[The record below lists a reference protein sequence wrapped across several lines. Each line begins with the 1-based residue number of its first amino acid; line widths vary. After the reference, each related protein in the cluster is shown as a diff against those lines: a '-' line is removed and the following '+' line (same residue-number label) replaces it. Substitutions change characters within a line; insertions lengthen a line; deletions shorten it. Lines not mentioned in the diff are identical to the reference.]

1 MIGLASS
8 QGGAYLSGMTFAEAA
23 VVALEVFVAAVALT
37 GIFARR
43 WWPVCLAFP
52 FYLGCFIAS
61 EAAILAYPQRFFAL
75 DFWLAKEALQAFVK
89 LFLACEIAFR
99 VFERLPAARRRVGI
113 SFLFVLTATGVSV
126 ALVGGDSVAT
136 IVGLAMPRVQYGTAM
151 LFVIVAGAC
160 LWYHVPVPGLPK
172 AVLAGFSVY
181 LFAFS
186 GVLHALE
193 TWGWDLRGTANLLN
207 TAAFL
212 SVLLYWTSVA
222 WTRAEDVSIAAP
234 VSSWLPLWASPR
246 HL

>member
-1 MIGLASS
+1 
-8 QGGAYLSGMTFAEAA
+8 MTFFEVA
-23 VVALEVFVAAVALT
+23 VVALEVVLAAVALT

-43 WWPVCLAFP
+43 WWPVCVAFP

-89 LFLACEIAFR
+89 LFVACEIAFR
-99 VFERLPAARRRVGI
+99 VFERLPAARQRIGI
-113 SFLFVLTATGVSV
+113 AFLFVLTTTVASV
-126 ALVGGDSVAT
+126 AMIGGDSVAS

-181 LFAFS
+181 LVAFS
-186 GVLHALE
+186 GVLHSLE
-193 TWGWDLRGTANLLN
+193 TWGWDQRGTANVLN

-222 WTRAEDVSIAAP
+222 WTRAENMSMGAP
-234 VSSWLPLWASPR
+234 VSSWLPVWASPR
-246 HL
+246 RL